1 MSRYG
6 GPGWTW
12 DDMRQEYYFHQY
24 GSQTPDLN
32 YRSPH
37 IRKQMKVSSPTR
49 EGGGE
54 EGEGTGGDRQGK
66 GGGVREAKGRTK
78 GVMNIIISTSMAGFA
93 SQTPDLNRSPYVGKG
108 GGGRS
113 ILPKGCSPR
122 LYIARIERSHPPPIM
137 NFECSL

>member
-32 YRSPH
+32 YRSSH

-49 EGGGE
+49 EGGGREKGQEEIEKGRE
-54 EGEGTGGDRQGK
+54 EGPGSQREGKRG
-66 GGGVREAKGRTK
+66 
-78 GVMNIIISTSMAGFA
+78 
-93 SQTPDLNRSPYVGKG
+93 
-108 GGGRS
+108 
-113 ILPKGCSPR
+113 
-122 LYIARIERSHPPPIM
+122 
-137 NFECSL
+137 